1 MEMKRKKTHCEEI
14 GWKKI
19 AGKLQ
24 VIERETQG
32 KIDKAK
38 TQVGCV

>member
-1 MEMKRKKTHCEEI
+1 MEMKRKRIARKW
-14 GWKKI
+14 GGKKI

-38 TQVGCV
+38 TQVECV